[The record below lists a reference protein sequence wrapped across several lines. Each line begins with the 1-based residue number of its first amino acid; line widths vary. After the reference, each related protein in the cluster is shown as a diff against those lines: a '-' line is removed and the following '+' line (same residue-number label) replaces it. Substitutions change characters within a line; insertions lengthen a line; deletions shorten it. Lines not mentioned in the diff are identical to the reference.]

1 MKLKITSLLVAA
13 LSLSPMISSAQETA
27 PAAPSAVAE
36 AWIPSTPL
44 EKKAAGLSKTMK
56 KIPGI
61 VSSIKDQ
68 ATMDAA
74 KKSMTALNMEVDT
87 HVAEIKKL
95 PVPDAAIRKSLSSR
109 MEKEMAALGPQMQ
122 QAMMGMVALSPEL
135 APQIQAMMME
145 FAGNMEKHETDMNK
159 YFESDEDR
167 AKESGK

>member
-13 LSLSPMISSAQETA
+13 LPFSPMILSAQETA
-27 PAAPSAVAE
+27 PAAPPAEAE

-44 EKKAAGLSKTMK
+44 EKKAVGLSKTMK

-68 ATMDAA
+68 ATLDAA
-74 KKSMTALNMEVDT
+74 KKSMTALNMEVDA

-95 PVPDAAIRKSLSSR
+95 PVPDTAIRKSLSSR

-122 QAMMGMVALSPEL
+122 QAMMGMVSLSPEL

-167 AKESGK
+167 KSVV

>member
-13 LSLSPMISSAQETA
+13 LPFSPMILSAQETA
-27 PAAPSAVAE
+27 PAAPSAE

-44 EKKAAGLSKTMK
+44 EKKAVGLSKTMK

-68 ATMDAA
+68 ATMDLA
-74 KKSMTALNMEVDT
+74 KKSMTALNMEVDA

-122 QAMMGMVALSPEL
+122 QAMMGMVSLSPEL

-159 YFESDEDR
+159 YFESDEGR
-167 AKESGK
+167 AEKSEK